1 MEPEVA
7 VVPSPAKSQSLPGL
21 WVLACYWKTFESTV
35 AKSHPTPGCPDT
47 AGRRALADG
56 IYRCVPWSWKQ
67 GRVWCPGGPPLECLA
82 QKPGGL
88 MHLCISLFVE
98 LDIAAPHLW
107 LLLCWASVAVAFI
120 IVWFCSLF
128 VSYFPV
134 PFLRLDGVD
143 CKAFL
148 FSWQIREQTQHC
160 PLLELTGSSAKFYNL
175 SGKEM
180 RFKIANFS
188 WFVRFH
194 EKEFIIPVW
203 CPMCRMAK

>member
-98 LDIAAPHLW
+98 LDIVSCPSSLTPVV
-107 LLLCWASVAVAFI
+107 LGICCCCFYNCLILFT
-120 IVWFCSLF
+120 FC
-128 VSYFPV
+128 V
-134 PFLRLDGVD
+134 
-143 CKAFL
+143 L
-148 FSWQIREQTQHC
+148 FSCTISEVRRGRLQSISFLMTDPWTN
-160 PLLELTGSSAKFYNL
+160 TAL
-175 SGKEM
+175 STVG
-180 RFKIANFS
+180 AD
-188 WFVRFH
+188 W
-194 EKEFIIPVW
+194 
-203 CPMCRMAK
+203 